1 MAELPTAKEISIRE
15 EMKQE
20 INTEINTEIQV
31 FEDEPEEQA
40 EVIPS
45 SHADQKLSRYSS
57 RNAP

>member
-20 INTEINTEIQV
+20 INTAIQV

-45 SHADQKLSRYSS
+45 SLADQKLSRYSS
-57 RNAP
+57 RNAPQSN